1 MDAHLIELARRLD
14 NLIRLGTIH
23 SVDLPNAR
31 ARVTIG
37 GLTTAWLPWM
47 AERAGTT
54 RQWSAPTVGE
64 QVMVLSPGGDFAAGV
79 ILMSAYSTAS
89 AAPSNSDTEHL
100 TVYPDGARIAYDH
113 ATGALTATGVQTA
126 TLQSAGLVTIDAPD
140 THITGTLTVDQLLTY
155 GNGLSGTG
163 GSNGNQISG
172 DFTHASGQLSSNGI
186 VLDSHQHTGVQPGG
200 STTGG
205 PV

>member
-1 MDAHLIELARRLD
+1 MDAHLLELARRLD

-23 SVDLPNAR
+23 SVDLPAAR

-37 GLTTAWLPWM
+37 GITTTWLPWM

-79 ILMSAYSTAS
+79 ILLSAYSTAS
-89 AAPSNSDTEHL
+89 PAPSNSGTEHL

-113 ATGALTATGVQTA
+113 ASGALTATGVQTA

-155 GNGLSGTG
+155 GNGLSGIG

-172 DFTHASGQLSSNGI
+172 DFTHTTGQLSSNGI
-186 VLDSHQHTGVQPGG
+186 VLDSHQHTGIQPGG
-200 STTGG
+200 SNTGG

>member
-140 THITGTLTVDQLLTY
+140 THITGTLTVDQLLT
-155 GNGLSGTG
+155 
-163 GSNGNQISG
+163 
-172 DFTHASGQLSSNGI
+172 
-186 VLDSHQHTGVQPGG
+186 
-200 STTGG
+200 
-205 PV
+205 